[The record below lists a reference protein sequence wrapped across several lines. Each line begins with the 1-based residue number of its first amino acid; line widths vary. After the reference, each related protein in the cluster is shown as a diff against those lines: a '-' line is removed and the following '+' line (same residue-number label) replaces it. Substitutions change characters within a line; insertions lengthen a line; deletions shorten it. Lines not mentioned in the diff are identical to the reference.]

1 MSDGE
6 RRGRTGKDEEPV
18 AAATSPAIT
27 STVPTATFRVL
38 PRLSPSCPVLFPIAH
53 PPDPIARVV
62 GDQQGAVRRDDE
74 PDRAPQARAVGQLP
88 AGDEVLD
95 RRRPPALPTDAHD
108 FTPPRQ
114 HWAP

>member
-74 PDRAPQARAVGQLP
+74 PDRAPPARAVGQLP

-95 RRRPPALPTDAHD
+95 RRRPPALHNPVATVWEPD
-108 FTPPRQ
+108 PSKL
-114 HWAP
+114 